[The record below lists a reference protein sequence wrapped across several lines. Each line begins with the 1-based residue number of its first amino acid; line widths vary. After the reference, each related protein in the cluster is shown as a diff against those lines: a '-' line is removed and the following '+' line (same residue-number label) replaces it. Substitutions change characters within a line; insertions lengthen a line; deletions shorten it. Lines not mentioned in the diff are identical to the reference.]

1 MKFNLSNK
9 IKNHIKSY
17 KTDLIFSIKEVV
29 VIVII

>member
-9 IKNHIKSY
+9 IKNQY

-29 VIVII
+29 IIVI

>member
-9 IKNHIKSY
+9 IKNQY